1 VIVQRSKDEFHLSLI
16 EAINNVSPDG
26 ILVVDSDAL
35 VLSHNQRFV
44 DIFHIP
50 AECVQTAGT
59 ALRADDQPIL
69 SAFLERVRFPEEVL
83 KRICEL
89 YADPSLTDHCE
100 IELKDGRTIERHS
113 SSVRGENDRYLGR
126 VWFFRDITTRKNA
139 EAILQRAK
147 EAAEVANRSKSEFL
161 ANMSHEIRTPMNGIL
176 GMTELALETE
186 LTHEQREYL
195 TMVKSSGDSLLSLLN
210 DILDLSKIEA
220 GKLDFEIIDFN
231 LRDVLEHAVEG
242 LSLRAHG
249 KGLELACHVL
259 PDVPEAV
266 RGDPTRLRQI
276 VVNLVGN
283 AIKFTSVGEVVLR
296 VDSTEQ
302 MPDEVELHF
311 AVADTG
317 LGVPLEKQR
326 TIFEP
331 FTQADGST
339 TRKYGGTGLGLTISS
354 RLVEKMGGRI
364 WVESEPGRG
373 STFHFTARFGLSV
386 MTAETH
392 APVGMD
398 ALRDLRVLVVDDN
411 ATNRRIL
418 EELLRKWQMKPVLA
432 ESGRQALE
440 MLIQA
445 KARGAPFPLVLL
457 DSQMPEMDG
466 FGVAE
471 EMRQD
476 PRLAAS
482 AVIMLTSSGAH
493 GDGARCRELGISAF
507 LLKPVKRSDLLQ
519 AISKALASTVETEQ
533 MPALV
538 TSHSLG
544 EGKGRLNI
552 LLAEDN
558 AVNQKVATRLLEK
571 RGHTVTVV
579 ANGLKAVEMLD
590 LQSFDLVFMDMQMPE
605 MDGVEATMAIRKRER
620 TSGAHIPIIAMT
632 ANAMVGDKENC
643 LQAGMDDYLSKPLS
657 SKELFAMI
665 ESIMARDVSHTL
677 CRNPV

>member
-1 VIVQRSKDEFHLSLI
+1 
-16 EAINNVSPDG
+16 
-26 ILVVDSDAL
+26 
-35 VLSHNQRFV
+35 
-44 DIFHIP
+44 
-50 AECVQTAGT
+50 
-59 ALRADDQPIL
+59 
-69 SAFLERVRFPEEVL
+69 
-83 KRICEL
+83 
-89 YADPSLTDHCE
+89 
-100 IELKDGRTIERHS
+100 
-113 SSVRGENDRYLGR
+113 
-126 VWFFRDITTRKNA
+126 
-139 EAILQRAK
+139 
-147 EAAEVANRSKSEFL
+147 
-161 ANMSHEIRTPMNGIL
+161 
-176 GMTELALETE
+176 
-186 LTHEQREYL
+186 
-195 TMVKSSGDSLLSLLN
+195 
-210 DILDLSKIEA
+210 
-220 GKLDFEIIDFN
+220 
-231 LRDVLEHAVEG
+231 
-242 LSLRAHG
+242 
-249 KGLELACHVL
+249 
-259 PDVPEAV
+259 
-266 RGDPTRLRQI
+266 
-276 VVNLVGN
+276 
-283 AIKFTSVGEVVLR
+283 
-296 VDSTEQ
+296 
-302 MPDEVELHF
+302 VELHF

-317 LGVPLEKQR
+317 LGVPLERQR

-445 KARGAPFPLVLL
+445 KARGASFPLVLL

-471 EMRQD
+471 QMRQD
-476 PRLAAS
+476 PGLAAS

-519 AISKALASTVETEQ
+519 AITKALASTVETEQ

-665 ESIMARDVSHTL
+665 ESIMARDLRHTL

>member
-26 ILVVDSDAL
+26 ILVVDSNAL

-50 AECVQTAGT
+50 PECVQGVGT
-59 ALRADDQPIL
+59 AVRADDQPIL
-69 SAFLERVRFPEEVL
+69 SAFLDRVRFPEEVL
-83 KRICEL
+83 KRVCEL

-113 SSVRGENDRYLGR
+113 SSVRGENHGYLGR

-147 EAAEVANRSKSEFL
+147 EDAEIANRSKSEFL

-231 LRDVLEHAVEG
+231 LRDALEHAVEG

-296 VDSTEQ
+296 VDSAEQ
-302 MPDEVELHF
+302 MPDQVELHF
-311 AVADTG
+311 TVADTG
-317 LGVPLEKQR
+317 VGVPLEKQR

-373 STFHFTARFGLSV
+373 STFHFTARFGFSV

-392 APVGMD
+392 ATVGME

-432 ESGRQALE
+432 EGGRQALE
-440 MLIQA
+440 LLIQA

-466 FGVAE
+466 FGAVE
-471 EMRQD
+471 RMRQD

-482 AVIMLTSSGAH
+482 AVIMLTSSGTR
-493 GDGARCRELGISAF
+493 GDGARCRELGISAY

-590 LQSFDLVFMDMQMPE
+590 LRSFDLVFMDMQMPE
-605 MDGVEATMAIRKRER
+605 MDGVEATMAIRKREK